1 MEPTTEFE
9 RQLLARNAELERL
22 LQAALEAN
30 AELSRRL
37 KAAESRIA
45 ELEALLRTNSRN
57 SSKPPSTDG
66 FRRAT
71 PPKPVTGRKAGGQPG
86 HKGSTR
92 DLVPE
97 EKVDNLVDLDPTKCV
112 HCNTPLEDAPRM
124 DAEIRQVTELPPAKP
139 VVTQFK
145 LYRKRCPKCGGF
157 SRAKLPAGSPT
168 GGFGPGLQAM
178 VALLSSQYCLSRR
191 DVSDLLLSVFGIRMG
206 IASVQACCESVSEAV
221 ASTHDNLHAQLKE
234 SPVVHADE
242 TGFGECK
249 DSRMWL
255 WAGQAPGVEVF
266 RLQPGRG
273 QKQAKDLLGE
283 DFAGTIHRDRWRPYE
298 SIKEARSQLCWA
310 HIRRHF
316 QAMIESPEATAI
328 YGRGLMETSN
338 EMFHHWHLFQD
349 GEIDRQKLALAIEP
363 LQDRMRACLELASQD
378 GKVASKVQGIARD
391 LLRQWKSLWTFVSQP
406 GVVPT
411 NNAAEQAVRKAVLWR
426 KGSFGCNSEAGC
438 RYVERML
445 TLIGTARLRGIR
457 LLNWMTRAVNAQIQG
472 VAAPEFVPA

>member
-9 RQLLARNAELERL
+9 RHLLGRIAELEAL
-22 LQAALEAN
+22 LQADLDAN

-37 KAAESRIA
+37 KVAETRVV
-45 ELEALLRTNSRN
+45 ELEALLRTNSQN

-71 PPKPVTGRKAGGQPG
+71 PPKQVTGRKVGGQPG

-97 EKVDNLVDLDPTKCV
+97 NQVDQLVDLDPSKCV
-112 HCNTPLEDAPRM
+112 HCSTPLDEAPRL

-157 SRAKLPAGSPT
+157 SRAKLPVGSPT
-168 GGFGPGLQAM
+168 GGFGPGLQAL

-206 IASVQACCESVSEAV
+206 IASVQACCESVSDAV
-221 ASTHDNLHAQLKE
+221 ASTHSKLHDCLKA
-234 SPVVHADE
+234 SPIVHADE
-242 TGFGECK
+242 TGFGECD

-255 WAGQAPGVEVF
+255 WAAQAPGIEVF
-266 RLQPGRG
+266 RLHPGRG
-273 QKQAKDLLGE
+273 QPQAKDLLGE
-283 DFAGTIHRDRWRPYE
+283 DFSGIIHRDRWRPYE
-298 SIKEARSQLCWA
+298 CMKQARSQLCWA

-316 QAMIESPEATAI
+316 QAMVEAPEATAI
-328 YGRGLMETSN
+328 YGRGLMEMSN
-338 EMFHHWHLFQD
+338 EMFHHWHLFHD
-349 GEIDRQKLALAIEP
+349 GEIDRNQLALAIEP
-363 LQDRMRACLELASQD
+363 VQYRMRACLELASQND
-378 GKVASKVQGIARD
+378 KVVPKAQGIARD
-391 LLRQWKSLWTFVSQP
+391 LLRQWKSLWTFVSEP

-445 TLIGTARLRGIR
+445 TLIGTARLRGIG
-457 LLNWMTRAVNAQIQG
+457 LLNWMTQAVGAQLHG
-472 VAAPEFVPA
+472 NPAPDFA

>member
-1 MEPTTEFE
+1 MDPTTEFE
-9 RQLLARNAELERL
+9 RHLLGRISELEAL
-22 LQAALEAN
+22 LQAALDAN

-37 KAAESRIA
+37 IVAESRIV
-45 ELEALLRTNSRN
+45 ELEAQLRTNSQN
-57 SSKPPSTDG
+57 SSKPPSSDG

-71 PPKPVTGRKAGGQPG
+71 PPKAVTGRKAGGQPG
-86 HKGSTR
+86 HKGVTK

-97 EKVDNLVDLDPTKCV
+97 NMVDQLVDLDPSKCV
-112 HCNTPLEDAPRM
+112 HCSTPLEDAPRM

-168 GGFGPGLQAM
+168 GGFGPSLQAM

-221 ASTHDNLHAQLKE
+221 ASTHGKLHADLKA
-234 SPVVHADE
+234 STVVHADE

-255 WAGQAPGVEVF
+255 WAGQAPGIEVF

-273 QKQAKDLLGE
+273 QKQAQDLLGE
-283 DFAGTIHRDRWRPYE
+283 DFSGTIHRDRWRPYE
-298 SIKEARSQLCWA
+298 SIKGARSQLCWA

-316 QAMIESPEATAI
+316 QAMVESPEATAI
-328 YGRGLMETSN
+328 YGRGLMEMSN
-338 EMFHHWHLFQD
+338 EMFHHWHLFHE
-349 GEIDRQKLALAIEP
+349 GEIDRQNLTLAIEP
-363 LQDRMRACLELASQD
+363 VQDRMRACLELASQD
-378 GKVASKVQGIARD
+378 AKVASKAQGIARD
-391 LLRQWKSLWTFVSQP
+391 LLRQWKSLWTFVSEL

-445 TLIGTARLRGIR
+445 TVIGTARLRGIG
-457 LLNWMTRAVNAQIQG
+457 LLNWMTQAVSAALQ
-472 VAAPEFVPA
+472 AMPAPEFV

>member
-1 MEPTTEFE
+1 MEWNDP
-9 RQLLARNAELERL
+9 RDARIAELEQL
-22 LQAALEAN
+22 LQAGLDGN

-37 KAAESRIA
+37 IVAESRIA
-45 ELEALLRTNSRN
+45 ELEALLRTNSQN

-71 PPKPVTGRKAGGQPG
+71 PPKQVTGRKAGGQPG
-86 HKGSTR
+86 HKGVAR

-97 EKVDNLVDLDPTKCV
+97 EMVDQLVDLDPTKCV
-112 HCNTPLEDAPRM
+112 HCSTPLEDAPRL

-139 VVTQFK
+139 VVRQFK

-206 IASVQACCESVSEAV
+206 IASVQACCESVSDAV
-221 ASTHDNLHAQLKE
+221 ASTHGKLHQEVKA
-234 SPVVHADE
+234 SPIVHADE
-242 TGFGECK
+242 TGFGECD

-255 WAGQAPGVEVF
+255 WAAQAPGIEVF

-273 QKQAKDLLGE
+273 QLQAKDLLGE
-283 DFAGTIHRDRWRPYE
+283 DFSGIIHRDRWRPYE
-298 SIKEARSQLCWA
+298 SLKHARSQLCWA

-316 QAMIESPEATAI
+316 QAMVESPEATAI
-328 YGRGLMETSN
+328 YGRGLMEMGN
-338 EMFHHWHLFQD
+338 EMFHQWHLFHD
-349 GEIDRQKLALAIEP
+349 GEIDRQKLALVMEP
-363 LQDRMRACLELASQD
+363 MKDRMRACLELASQD
-378 GKVASKVQGIARD
+378 DKVVSKAQGIARD
-391 LLRQWKSLWTFVSQP
+391 LLRQWKSLWTFVSEP

-411 NNAAEQAVRKAVLWR
+411 NNTAEQAVRKAVLWR
-426 KGSFGCNSEAGC
+426 KGSFGCNSQEGC

-445 TLIGTARLRGIR
+445 TLIGTARLRGIG
-457 LLNWMTRAVNAQIQG
+457 LLNWMTQAVDAQLHG
-472 VAAPEFVPA
+472 NPAPKFA

>member
-1 MEPTTEFE
+1 MESTDP
-9 RQLLARNAELERL
+9 RDARIAELERL
-22 LQAALEAN
+22 LAEMLVEREALK
-30 AELSRRL
+30 L
-37 KAAESRIA
+37 RIT

-71 PPKPVTGRKAGGQPG
+71 PPKPVTGRKPGGQVG
-86 HKGSTR
+86 HKGKTR

-97 EKVDNLVDLDPTKCV
+97 DQVDKLVDLDPAKCV
-112 HCNTPLEDAPRM
+112 HCSTPLEDAPRL

-139 VVTQFK
+139 VVTQLK

-206 IASVQACCESVSEAV
+206 IASVQACCESVSDAV
-221 ASTHDNLHAQLKE
+221 ASTHAKLHEALKA
-234 SPVVHADE
+234 SPIVHADE
-242 TGFGECK
+242 TGFGECA

-255 WAGQAPGVEVF
+255 WAGQAPGIEVF
-266 RLQPGRG
+266 RLLPGRG
-273 QKQAKDLLGE
+273 QLQAQDLLGK
-283 DFAGTIHRDRWRPYE
+283 DFSGTIHRDRWRPYE
-298 SIKEARSQLCWA
+298 SIKDARSQLCWA
-310 HIRRHF
+310 HIQRHF
-316 QAMIESPEATAI
+316 QAMVESPEATAI
-328 YGRGLMETSN
+328 YGRGLMEMTN
-338 EMFHHWHLFQD
+338 EVFHHWHLFQD
-349 GEIDRQKLALAIEP
+349 GEIDRQKLRMSIEP
-363 LQDRMRACLELASQD
+363 LLDRLRACLELATQD
-378 GKVASKVQGIARD
+378 AKVATKAQGIARD
-391 LLRQWKSLWTFVSQP
+391 LLRQWKSLWTFVSEP

-457 LLNWMTRAVNAQIQG
+457 LLSWMTHAVNALLQG
-472 VAAPEFVPA
+472 LPEPEFA

>member
-9 RQLLARNAELERL
+9 RQLLARNAELEQL
-22 LQAALEAN
+22 LKAALDAN
-30 AELSRRL
+30 AELTRRL
-37 KAAESRIA
+37 IAAESRIL
-45 ELEALLRTNSRN
+45 ELEAQLRTNSRN
-57 SSKPPSTDG
+57 SSKPPSSDG

-71 PPKPVTGRKAGGQPG
+71 PPKQVTGRKPGGQPG
-86 HKGSTR
+86 HKGVAK

-97 EKVDNLVDLDPTKCV
+97 DLVDRLVDLDPSKCV
-112 HCNTPLEDAPRM
+112 HCSTPLEEAPRL
-124 DAEIRQVTELPPAKP
+124 DAEVRQITELPPAKP

-191 DVSDLLLSVFGIRMG
+191 DVSDLLLSVFDIRMG
-206 IASVQACCESVSEAV
+206 IASVQACCESVSDAV
-221 ASTHDNLHAQLKE
+221 ASTHGDLHEALKT
-234 SPVVHADE
+234 SPIVHADE
-242 TGFGECK
+242 TGFGECN

-255 WAGQAPGVEVF
+255 WAGQAPNIEVF

-273 QKQAKDLLGE
+273 QLQAKDLLGE
-283 DFAGTIHRDRWRPYE
+283 DFSGTIHRDRWRPYE
-298 SIKEARSQLCWA
+298 SIKSARSQLCWA

-316 QAMIESPEATAI
+316 QAMVESAEATAT

-338 EMFHHWHLFQD
+338 EIFHNWHLFQD
-349 GEIDRQKLALAIEP
+349 GEIDRAKLVLVMEP

-378 GKVASKVQGIARD
+378 AKVVSKAQGIARD
-391 LLRQWKSLWTFVSQP
+391 LLRQWKSLWTFISQA

-426 KGSFGCNSEAGC
+426 KGSFGCKSEAGC

-445 TLIGTARLRGIR
+445 TLIGTARLRGIK
-457 LLNWMTRAVNAQIQG
+457 LLSWMTQAVNAHLQG
-472 VAAPEFVPA
+472 NDAPVFA